1 MFRSERFIRDP
12 LIGNGSVGDLLFWD
26 PALSSASFVG
36 QFPLGFQELIAASS
50 GSALVWAFRDDTGEE
65 QTTLLQWEPVVRT
78 VVFDDEGLF
87 DFTLLEPSY
96 FFDTQ
101 AAKAYRFASP
111 LQALFLP
118 GPPVDVLGHQ
128 PGDYHVIKVR

>member
-1 MFRSERFIRDP
+1 MIRQAGAKEVHFR
-12 LIGNGSVGDLLFWD
+12 V
-26 PALSSASFVG
+26 ASSPITG
-36 QFPLGFQELIAASS
+36 PCYYGIDTPTRKELIAASS

-78 VVFDDEGLF
+78 VVFDNEGLF